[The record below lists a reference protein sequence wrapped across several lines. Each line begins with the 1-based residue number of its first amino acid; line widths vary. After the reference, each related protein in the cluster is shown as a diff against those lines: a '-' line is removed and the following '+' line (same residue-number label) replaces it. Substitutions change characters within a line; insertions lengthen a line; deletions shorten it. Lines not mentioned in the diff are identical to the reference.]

1 MLATLL
7 PRATQLA
14 RHHPMAALV
23 TSFITCLLLLAVK
36 GTIEALI
43 TWILFL
49 ALVGLGATILY
60 RLWATHGHRLG

>member
-1 MLATLL
+1 
-7 PRATQLA
+7 
-14 RHHPMAALV
+14 MAALV

-49 ALVGLGATILY
+49 ALVGLGGAILY